1 MSVKLKELPVLERP
15 RERLINVGVENLSD
29 EELLSIILKTGSKE
43 MSVKELAAYILSNLG
58 GIENLKNINYHEV
71 KKIKGIGE
79 AKACML
85 VALSEIARRMN
96 RKVASLMGVKLNTP
110 LKIFEFYKSKIN
122 DDQEQFYCIY
132 LDASKKVIEEKLLF
146 IGTASY
152 DSKEYFQAIQE
163 IFENLLFIGTVNYS
177 LVHPRDIFKEAYL
190 LNATGIICVHNH
202 PSGEV
207 RPSKED
213 INLTIRLKEI
223 GVLMGVRVIDHIIIG
238 DDKYYSFLENG
249 KI

>member
-1 MSVKLKELPVLERP
+1 
-15 RERLINVGVENLSD
+15 
-29 EELLSIILKTGSKE
+29 

-146 IGTASY
+146 IGT
-152 DSKEYFQAIQE
+152 
-163 IFENLLFIGTVNYS
+163 VNYS

>member
-29 EELLSIILKTGSKE
+29 EEILAIILKTGSKE
-43 MSVKELAAYILSNLG
+43 MSVKNLSSYILSSLG

-79 AKACML
+79 AKACTL

-96 RKVASLMGVKLNTP
+96 RKIASIIGTKLNTP
-110 LKIFEFYKSKIN
+110 LKIFEYYKSKIN
-122 DDQEQFYCIY
+122 NDQEQFYCIY

-146 IGTASY
+146 IGTA
-152 DSKEYFQAIQE
+152 
-163 IFENLLFIGTVNYS
+163 NYS
-177 LVHPRDIFKEAYL
+177 LVHPRDVFKEAYL
-190 LNATGIICVHNH
+190 LNATSIICVHNH

-207 RPSKED
+207 KPSKED

-223 GVLMGVRVIDHIIIG
+223 GVIFGIRVIDHIIIG

>member
-1 MSVKLKELPVLERP
+1 MSVKLKEMPLLERP

-29 EELLSIILKTGSKE
+29 EELLAIILKTGSKE
-43 MSVKELAAYILSNLG
+43 MSVKSLSSYILSSLG
-58 GIENLKNINYHEV
+58 GIENLKKLNFHEV

-79 AKACML
+79 AKACTL

-96 RKVASLMGVKLNTP
+96 RKVASIIGTKLNTP

-122 DDQEQFYCIY
+122 DNQEEFYCIY

-146 IGTASY
+146 IGTA
-152 DSKEYFQAIQE
+152 
-163 IFENLLFIGTVNYS
+163 NYS

-207 RPSKED
+207 KPSTED

-223 GVLMGVRVIDHIIIG
+223 GVLLGIRIIDHIIIG
-238 DDKYYSFLENG
+238 DEKYYSFLENG

>member
-1 MSVKLKELPVLERP
+1 MNVKLKELPVLERP

-43 MSVKELAAYILSNLG
+43 MSVKELSAYILSSLG
-58 GIENLKNINYHEV
+58 GIENLKNIKYHEV

-132 LDASKKVIEEKLLF
+132 LDASKKVIEEK
-146 IGTASY
+146 
-152 DSKEYFQAIQE
+152 
-163 IFENLLFIGTVNYS
+163 LLFIGTVNYS

>member
-1 MSVKLKELPVLERP
+1 MNVKLKELPVLERP
-15 RERLINVGVENLSD
+15 RERLINAGVENLSD
-29 EELLSIILKTGSKE
+29 EELLSIILKTGFKE
-43 MSVKELAAYILSNLG
+43 MSVKSLSAYILSNLG

-79 AKACML
+79 AKACTL
-85 VALSEIARRMN
+85 VALSEIAKRMN
-96 RKVASLMGVKLNTP
+96 RKVSSIIDIKFKSPVT
-110 LKIFEFYKSKIN
+110 IFEFYRSKVK
-122 DDQEQFYCIY
+122 DVQEHFYCIY

-146 IGTASY
+146 IGTA
-152 DSKEYFQAIQE
+152 
-163 IFENLLFIGTVNYS
+163 NYS

-207 RPSKED
+207 KPSRED

-223 GVLMGVRVIDHIIIG
+223 GLLMGIRVIDHIIVG
-238 DDKYYSFLENG
+238 KNKYYSFLENG

>member
-29 EELLSIILKTGSKE
+29 EELLAIILKTGSKE
-43 MSVKELAAYILSNLG
+43 MSVKELSSYILSSFG
-58 GIENLKNINYHEV
+58 GIENLKKLKYHEV

-85 VALSEIARRMN
+85 VAISEIVRRMN
-96 RKVASLMGVKLNTP
+96 RKVITLIGTKLNTP

-122 DDQEQFYCIY
+122 NEQEQFYCIY
-132 LDASKKVIEEKLLF
+132 LDASKKIIEEKLLF
-146 IGTASY
+146 IGTA
-152 DSKEYFQAIQE
+152 
-163 IFENLLFIGTVNYS
+163 NYS

-190 LNATGIICVHNH
+190 LNATSIICVHNH

-207 RPSKED
+207 KPSKED
-213 INLTIRLKEI
+213 INLTNRLKEI
-223 GVLMGVRVIDHIIIG
+223 GVLFGIRVIDHIIIG

>member
-43 MSVKELAAYILSNLG
+43 MSVKELAAYILSSLG
-58 GIENLKNINYHEV
+58 GIENLKNIKYHEV

-132 LDASKKVIEEKLLF
+132 LDASKKVIEEK
-146 IGTASY
+146 
-152 DSKEYFQAIQE
+152 
-163 IFENLLFIGTVNYS
+163 LLFIGTVNYS

>member
-43 MSVKELAAYILSNLG
+43 MSVKELAAYILSSLG
-58 GIENLKNINYHEV
+58 GIENLKNIKYHEV

-96 RKVASLMGVKLNTP
+96 RKFASLMGVKLNTP

-122 DDQEQFYCIY
+122 NDQEQFYCIY
-132 LDASKKVIEEKLLF
+132 LDASKKVIEEK
-146 IGTASY
+146 
-152 DSKEYFQAIQE
+152 
-163 IFENLLFIGTVNYS
+163 LLFIGTVNYS

>member
-29 EELLSIILKTGSKE
+29 EELLAIILKTGSKE
-43 MSVKELAAYILSNLG
+43 MSVKELSSYILSSFG
-58 GIENLKNINYHEV
+58 GIENLKKLKYHEV

-85 VALSEIARRMN
+85 VAISEIVRRMN
-96 RKVASLMGVKLNTP
+96 RKVITLIGTKLNTP

-122 DDQEQFYCIY
+122 NEQEQFYCIY
-132 LDASKKVIEEKLLF
+132 LDASKKIIEEKLLF
-146 IGTASY
+146 IGTA
-152 DSKEYFQAIQE
+152 
-163 IFENLLFIGTVNYS
+163 NYS

-190 LNATGIICVHNH
+190 LNATSIICVHNH

-207 RPSKED
+207 KPSKED

-223 GVLMGVRVIDHIIIG
+223 GVIFGIRVIDHIIIG

>member
-43 MSVKELAAYILSNLG
+43 MSVKELSAYILSSLG
-58 GIENLKNINYHEV
+58 GIENLKNIKYHEV

-132 LDASKKVIEEKLLF
+132 LDASKKVIEEK
-146 IGTASY
+146 
-152 DSKEYFQAIQE
+152 
-163 IFENLLFIGTVNYS
+163 LLFIGTVNYS

>member
-1 MSVKLKELPVLERP
+1 MKELPVLERP

-122 DDQEQFYCIY
+122 NDQEQFYCIY
-132 LDASKKVIEEKLLF
+132 LDASKKVIEEK
-146 IGTASY
+146 
-152 DSKEYFQAIQE
+152 
-163 IFENLLFIGTVNYS
+163 LLFIGTVNYS

>member
-122 DDQEQFYCIY
+122 NDQEQFYCIY
-132 LDASKKVIEEKLLF
+132 LDASKKVIEEK
-146 IGTASY
+146 
-152 DSKEYFQAIQE
+152 
-163 IFENLLFIGTVNYS
+163 LFIGTVNYS